1 MTNGSLS
8 GNPPFY
14 DDAEDDDP
22 DNRDKNLF
30 LKILSGDYEFDSPYW
45 DDISDSGKITAVSQV
60 VPLTLTHQAGGLMLS
75 PVSAAKTLVTS
86 LMEVDQ
92 DQRLTAQEAIAHEW

>member
-1 MTNGSLS
+1 MILCCRLNSLS

-14 DDAEDDDP
+14 DDADEDDC

-45 DDISDSGKITAVSQV
+45 DDISDSGK
-60 VPLTLTHQAGGLMLS
+60 
-75 PVSAAKTLVTS
+75 
-86 LMEVDQ
+86 
-92 DQRLTAQEAIAHEW
+92 R